1 MSGEH
6 KDSKVINKINR
17 KLKFFYWKNKPELR
31 RMLCNALTQPHFEYA
46 CPAWYSY
53 LTKKQISYANKLC
66 KINKCIP
73 FCLRLDKM
81 HHIQGRSNSTSSV
94 AFEVLIINCQTYFII
109 FYSFNHLSSNFCFPK
124 KSILRRQKRTAVI
137 DACP

>member
-17 KLKFFYWKNKPELR
+17 KLKFFYWKNKPERR
-31 RMLCNALTQPHFEYA
+31 RMLCNALTQPHFEYG
-46 CPAWYSY
+46 CPAWYSC

-81 HHIQGRSNSTSSV
+81 HHIQERSNSTSSV
-94 AFEVLIINCQTYFII
+94 AFEVLIINCQTCFII
-109 FYSFNHLSSNFCFPK
+109 FYSLNYLPSNFCFPK